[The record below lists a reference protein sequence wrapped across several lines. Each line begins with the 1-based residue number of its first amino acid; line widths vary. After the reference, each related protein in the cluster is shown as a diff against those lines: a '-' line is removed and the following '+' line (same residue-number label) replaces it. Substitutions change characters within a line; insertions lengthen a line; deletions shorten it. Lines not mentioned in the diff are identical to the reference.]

1 MQAAIG
7 TTIDEFVLQF
17 ISTRHAK
24 WCQWRRELH
33 ASPELSWQEVAT
45 TRFIREQLGESGLSL
60 TAGPRGLGGFVDIDF
75 GEPGVRKRIGVRG
88 DIDAIPVM
96 EANDSSYCSRVP
108 GVMHACGHDVHCVV
122 MLSVAETLKRV
133 RDEGLISRPVSIRV
147 IFQPAEETGQGAHE
161 SIASGMIDG
170 VDAIL
175 AMHVD
180 PTRDVGT
187 IALRDGVQT
196 ACCDELRFV
205 IEGTGGHGAR
215 PHETS
220 DTILAAAHLIHSAH
234 SLVPRI
240 VDARDDSVLSICR
253 IHGGNSAN
261 VIPTRVEMLGTLRS
275 FTASTRDTILARL
288 RTLAS
293 STSALF
299 NVNAEFLTT
308 TTVPSVDNCPTLNRI
323 VGDIWRRLSG
333 AEAVQQAAISLGGE
347 DFACYQKH
355 IPGSLIRVG
364 SASGHRFG
372 AHLHSPHFDVDEQVI
387 GVSCRLLVHSLLE
400 WSLQNNP
407 V

>member
-1 MQAAIG
+1 
-7 TTIDEFVLQF
+7 
-17 ISTRHAK
+17 
-24 WCQWRRELH
+24 
-33 ASPELSWQEVAT
+33 
-45 TRFIREQLGESGLSL
+45 
-60 TAGPRGLGGFVDIDF
+60 
-75 GEPGVRKRIGVRG
+75 
-88 DIDAIPVM
+88 
-96 EANDSSYCSRVP
+96 
-108 GVMHACGHDVHCVV
+108 MHACGHDVHGVV
-122 MLSVAETLKRV
+122 MLSVAETLSQLRN
-133 RDEGLISRPVSIRV
+133 EGLMTQPVSIRV

-161 SIASGMIDG
+161 SIAAGLIDG

-180 PTRDVGT
+180 PTREVGK

-205 IEGTGGHGAR
+205 IEGSGGHGAR

-220 DTILAAAHLIHSAH
+220 DTILAAAHLIQSAH

-240 VDARDDSVLSICR
+240 VDARDDSVLSICKVT
-253 IHGGNSAN
+253 GGNSAN

-275 FTASTRDTILARL
+275 FSEHTRETILARL
-288 RTLAS
+288 RTLAN

-308 TTVPSVDNCPTLNRI
+308 TTVPSVDNCPGLNQL
-323 VGDIWRRLSG
+323 VGDTCRRLNGEES
-333 AEAVQQAAISLGGE
+333 VQQAAISLGGE

-355 IPGSLIRVG
+355 IPGSLIRIG

-387 GVSCRLLVHSLLE
+387 GVACRLLVHSLLE
-400 WSLQNNP
+400 WSLRNN
-407 V
+407 